1 MIESWYLLF
10 TFNFHSS
17 FVLAVF
23 QKCMSFTVKKTSCQ
37 FFALQNCCW
46 LYFAIDAKC
55 LLYSLKLSVLFLER
69 NSSFKVRFTLQKYF
83 QNVKFYQRKQ
93 SRRLVCTNQNAA
105 FFLAKNILCQ
115 SCACAFFKVEQPNS
129 AVVVVCQSAQIYNK
143 WNLFFIAFLGGTNIL
158 FGSFAVL
165 LLGDSN
171 DCLINFRRKL
181 AAQKQKKMRTPLLG
195 NIFLHTKVQS
205 TLPFSFKATAV
216 ASQLSFHY
224 SWSGLLPIV
233 FLFGCTAMTS
243 FPLHRAMIIIITS
256 SPFYVWLAKSTIVL
270 TVTHFIVPPFLFAN
284 KTCTYLSGGDLSC

>member
-55 LLYSLKLSVLFLER
+55 LLYSFKLSVLLLER
-69 NSSFKVRFTLQKYF
+69 NSSFKVRFVLQKYF

-115 SCACAFFKVEQPNS
+115 NCACAFFKVEQPNS

-181 AAQKQKKMRTPLLG
+181 AAQKQKKNEDAFAWQHFPTYKSSVD
-195 NIFLHTKVQS
+195 IAFFFQS
-205 TLPFSFKATAV
+205 NCCSKSVVFS
-216 ASQLSFHY
+216 L
-224 SWSGLLPIV
+224 
-233 FLFGCTAMTS
+233 
-243 FPLHRAMIIIITS
+243 
-256 SPFYVWLAKSTIVL
+256 
-270 TVTHFIVPPFLFAN
+270 
-284 KTCTYLSGGDLSC
+284 